1 MIGILGGMGTQA
13 GLDFCNKLAILYR
26 GKIDQDYPLFLL
38 YNKSNIPGRPES
50 IGIQTNSIINQ
61 TINTKSKKKYLAVLK
76 SLIKGCKLLEKS
88 NCKFIVI
95 PCNTAHYWFD
105 DLQKKIR
112 LPIISMPKEVLIYT
126 KKKCKKNSTIGLL
139 ATEGTLKTG
148 VYNRFFDKNYN
159 LIFPSNIIQKN
170 FVNKAIKLVKMGNVK
185 LANKT
190 IKPAIDYLIK
200 KKCKKIILGCTELPI
215 AIFAFRSFKE
225 IKSSKIFLDP
235 NLILANAAMLK
246 YKNNETN

>member
-50 IGIQTNSIINQ
+50 IGIHTGKLSNKTNN
-61 TINTKSKKKYLAVLK
+61 NKSKKKYELVLK
-76 SLIKGCKLLEKS
+76 SLVKGCELLKKG

-95 PCNTAHYWFD
+95 PCNTAHYWYD
-105 DLQKKIR
+105 DLKKKVN
-112 LPIISMPKEVLIYT
+112 LPIINMPKEVFNHT
-126 KKKCKKNSTIGLL
+126 VKKCKKNSSIGLL

-148 VYNRFFDKNYN
+148 VYNKFFDKNYKLVYPN
-159 LIFPSNIIQKN
+159 AIIQKN
-170 FVNKAIKLVKMGNVK
+170 SVNKAIKLVKMGKVK
-185 LANKT
+185 AANKT
-190 IKPAIDYLIK
+190 IKLAIDYLVK
-200 KKCKKIILGCTELPI
+200 KKCKKIVLGCTELPI
-215 AIFAFRSFKE
+215 AIFAFKSFKT

-235 NLILANAAMLK
+235 NLILANAAMKK
-246 YKNNETN
+246 YKK